1 VSGCEQKVSAIIDVV
16 DVESTEELV
25 ESLKNKVDQLKDDE
39 WMYVSADTLFKRDQ
53 GTS

>member
-1 VSGCEQKVSAIIDVV
+1 MSGYEQKVSSIISLV
-16 DVESTEELV
+16 DLESTEQLV
-25 ESLKNKVDQLKDDE
+25 ESLKNKVEQLKDDE

>member
-1 VSGCEQKVSAIIDVV
+1 MSGHGVKVYRPMDMV
-16 DVESTEELV
+16 DVENLERV
-25 ESLKNKVDQLKDDE
+25 AESLKSKLDKLKEDE

>member
-1 VSGCEQKVSAIIDVV
+1 MSGCEQKVYSISDVV
-16 DVESTEELV
+16 DVESTEQLV
-25 ESLKNKVDQLKDDE
+25 ESLKIKVEQLKDDE